1 MWALKREGGGGRE
14 KNKSKINF
22 LQKFFVVE
30 VPISDVS
37 INNV

>member
-14 KNKSKINF
+14 KKNSKINF
-22 LQKFFVVE
+22 LQENCVVE

-37 INNV
+37 I